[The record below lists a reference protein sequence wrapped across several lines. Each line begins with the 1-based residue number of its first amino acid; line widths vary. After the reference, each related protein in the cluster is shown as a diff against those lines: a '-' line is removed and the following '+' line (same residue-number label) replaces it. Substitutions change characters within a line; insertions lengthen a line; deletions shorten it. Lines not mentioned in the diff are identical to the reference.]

1 MNFSSSLKKIACLM
15 LALLMILTAFG
26 CTETKKKKKKV
37 IVEEV
42 VIVKPSDDDDDY
54 NNETP
59 SDTDE
64 PQDEPQDEP
73 EEEEK
78 GLPERPLPDAA
89 EVEGGYVEWKEPIIP
104 EFEYEYAELSI
115 TDDYV
120 IDYAF
125 EEWENRKESATLLGT
140 NADGTPIL

>member
-1 MNFSSSLKKIACLM
+1 M

-26 CTETKKKKKKV
+26 CTEKKKKKKKV

-59 SDTDE
+59 SDTDDT
-64 PQDEPQDEP
+64 DEPQDEP

-78 GLPERPLPDAA
+78 GLPERPLPEAA
-89 EVEGGYVEWKEPIIP
+89 EVEGGYFEWKEKADALWNKIGTMADKCDINI
-104 EFEYEYAELSI
+104 L
-115 TDDYV
+115 
-120 IDYAF
+120 
-125 EEWENRKESATLLGT
+125 KKLGY
-140 NADGTPIL
+140 